1 MLADGDHGANALGCM
16 PPDPEAEP
24 SPPRDAEEM
33 RPPDVQLVEHGDDI
47 GDAKGHRIRVGVV
60 RLVAPPVTPMVDEDE
75 PEFIGRCRERL
86 RDGSP
91 ADELDRIEEA
101 TEDQDGG
108 APTAV
113 VLENQADTV
122 TCVRGV

>member
-1 MLADGDHGANALGCM
+1 MCPLDL
-16 PPDPEAEP
+16 E
-24 SPPRDAEEM
+24 
-33 RPPDVQLVEHGDDI
+33 LVEHGDDI
-47 GDAKGHRIRVGVV
+47 RDAKWHRIRIGVV
-60 RLVAPPVTPMVDEDE
+60 WLVAPPVTPMVDEDE
-75 PEFIGRCRERL
+75 PELIGGCRERL

-113 VLENQADTV
+113 VLEKHADTV